1 MNINN
6 LVYLGIFYND
16 LFIIETIIFPGEKLL
31 SFWGI
36 EPEDWFRRFF
46 GSSRTP
52 SSSIGRGGWFGSDM
66 PRQLDEMRREM
77 ERMFEEQFKDIQSN
91 IPKELVREYE
101 TPQGGKVRE
110 VGPLV
115 YGYSMTIGPDGK
127 PKVREFGNIRSPF
140 RLGAT
145 GTTSTAQPII
155 TDQREPLAD
164 VVASDKEVKVI
175 VEIPGVN
182 KESIKINAYDNS
194 LEVTTTDPQKKYHR
208 VIDLPS
214 EADIETVKS
223 TYKNGILEIVF
234 NKKEQAKPKGKEI
247 KVE

>member
-1 MNINN
+1 MSSGHEDDIE
-6 LVYLGIFYND
+6 
-16 LFIIETIIFPGEKLL
+16 LF
-31 SFWGI
+31 
-36 EPEDWFRRFF
+36 DWFRRFLGGSG
-46 GSSRTP
+46 GSSRAGGQFGF
-52 SSSIGRGGWFGSDM
+52 SDIFRG
-66 PRQLDEMRREM
+66 LEEMEREM
-77 ERMFEEQFKDIQSN
+77 ERQFEEQFKNFQSS
-91 IPKELVREYE
+91 IPKDLVREFE
-101 TPQGGKVRE
+101 
-110 VGPLV
+110 
-115 YGYSMTIGPDGK
+115 
-127 PKVREFGNIRSPF
+127 NIRSPF

-145 GTTSTAQPII
+145 GTTSAAEPII
-155 TDQREPLAD
+155 TDEREPLAD

-194 LEVTTTDPQKKYHR
+194 LEVTTNDPQKKYHR
-208 VIDLPS
+208 VIDLPP